1 MFSTIL
7 FPGFTGLQCAGVFVK
22 LMKRLGHDKFYAQGG
37 DWGALITTAMAKMY
51 PR

>member
-1 MFSTIL
+1 MLSTIL
-7 FPGFTGLQCAGVFVK
+7 FPGFTALQCAGVFVK

-37 DWGALITTAMAKMY
+37 DWGALITTAMAKVY